1 MINHGRAVLFVGPT
15 GTGKTVYIKD
25 KLLNGLNKEVFQ
37 PLVSDDVTITSLCDD
52 VTITSLSNDI
62 TITSL
67 SDDVTIASFVVM

>member
-25 KLLNGLNKEVFQ
+25 KLLNGLNKEIFQ

-52 VTITSLSNDI
+52 ITITSLCDDVTITSLNNDM
-62 TITSL
+62 SL
-67 SDDVTIASFVVM
+67 VVM